1 MQSQHHLFLQPC
13 TVFRQVLSRELHIL
27 KHFPV
32 SHKLYDTVG
41 ADCTDPVSAQV
52 CYPSHAKR
60 SFSGQLITTKNSGC
74 PPKTSQSTNLLKKG
88 KHNLRTNLRTDK
100 AGSTVLLC
108 NLGQCLVLCAYRR
121 LVFGLMFW
129 CLQNIKK

>member
-1 MQSQHHLFLQPC
+1 MGEGATEYSLVFSSPSVQSQHHLFLQPC

-52 CYPSHAKR
+52 CYPSHVKR

-88 KHNLRTNLRTDK
+88 KHTQHKLKDRQSRLY
-100 AGSTVLLC
+100 
-108 NLGQCLVLCAYRR
+108 CAA
-121 LVFGLMFW
+121 V
-129 CLQNIKK
+129 